1 MLRPPNL
8 FLDVGCS
15 NMSFTPFL
23 VSQLVIYFSYV
34 AMSLEDTLFIYLFIY
49 LFYLFIY
56 LFYLFIYF
64 YFLFIYCYVCFYYY
78 CKFVLD
84 CLCLF
89 SLIWAIFV

>member
-56 LFYLFIYF
+56 FIYLFIYI
-64 YFLFIYCYVCFYYY
+64 YYLFMVMFVFIIIVS
-78 CKFVLD
+78 FVLD

-89 SLIWAIFV
+89 SLI